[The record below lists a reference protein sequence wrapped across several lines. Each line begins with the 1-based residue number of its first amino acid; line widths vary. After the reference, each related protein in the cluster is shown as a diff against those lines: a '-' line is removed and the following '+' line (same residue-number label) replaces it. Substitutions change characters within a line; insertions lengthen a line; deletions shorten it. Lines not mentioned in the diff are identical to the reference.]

1 MTRILPIFAAQN
13 KYIANLILSDMKSST
28 TIITKAGVSL
38 ALMFFLLFSFNKIYA
53 QLDHG
58 TPGQEVEH
66 VTINFSDIAAY
77 EAVHPVD
84 TSINHLIHEIE
95 YDHTAFIS
103 DHFANQLSPQNVQVL
118 PPTFNATAS
127 PAPAANFNGVTDNN
141 QFIPP
146 DSYGAVGPNH
156 IMTTVNSQVRIT
168 DKTGNTQ
175 YSIVALS
182 NFWSAAFSVSTVVCD
197 PKIAYDPYNN
207 RWIFISLNGDSAA
220 VASIFIGV
228 SQTNDPTGSW
238 NLFKVMVNVSGDWMD
253 FPNLGFN
260 KNWIVVSGN
269 LFSNAGTFQAA
280 KVWAFNK
287 ANLYSNTSAS
297 FTTFTN
303 LPNDFCLTAA
313 RTYDATMNDLFM
325 LESFNG
331 PVGQIKM
338 FKVSGTAASPTFST
352 VGTYTSSTHWA
363 SGFSATNA
371 GPQTGTTNK
380 INCGDDRFSTVIYR
394 GGYLWTAHNAFLPSS
409 SPTRCSAQWLQ
420 MDTVGNFTQNGLIDD
435 ATGVN
440 YYIYPSIAVNVNNDA
455 VCGFTNLSSSIHP
468 SSGYCFRSHND
479 AVNTFE
485 TPYIFK
491 SGLNTYFKTFGGS
504 SNRWGDYSGTMV
516 DPSNDSTFWT
526 IQEYSEAAANTWG
539 TWWAKIIDGC
549 STPAQPGAITGSTSV
564 CASSPHN
571 YSITA
576 VSGASGYTWTVPSGA
591 TITSGQNTTSITVIF
606 GNTSGNVTVLA
617 SNTCGNSATQSA
629 VVTVNALPVA
639 SISGVSSV
647 CQGTSATLTASGGT
661 TYIWNTGATT
671 TGISVTPT
679 TTTTYTVTATSNGC
693 TGTATKSVTVNSLP
707 TATITANGNTTFCQG
722 GSVTLTSS
730 SGSSYSWSNGATTSS
745 ITVASSGSYSV
756 VVTNANGCSASS
768 SATSVTVNP
777 LPTATITANGN
788 TTFCQGGSVTLTS
801 SSGSF
806 YSWSDGE
813 TTSSITVTT
822 SGNYSVVV
830 SNANGCSASSS
841 ATSVTVNPLPTATI
855 TASGYTTFCQG
866 GSVTLTSSG
875 GSFYSWSDG
884 ETTSS
889 ITVTTSGN
897 YSVVVTNANGCSA
910 SSSATSVIVNPLPTA
925 TITANGNTT
934 FCQGGS
940 VTLTS
945 SGGSFYSWSDGETT
959 SSITVISSGN
969 YSVVVT
975 NANGCSASSSATSV
989 TVNPLPTATIT
1000 PSGNT
1005 TFCQGGS
1012 VTLASSGGS
1021 FYSWSDGETTSSI
1034 TVASSGN
1041 YSVVV
1046 TNANGCSAS
1055 SSSTSVTVYPLP
1067 TVTITPSGNTTFCQG
1082 GSVTLTSSG
1091 GSFYSWSDGET
1102 TSSITVASSGN
1113 YSVVVSN
1120 ANGCSASSSAT
1131 SVTVYPL
1138 PTVTITPSGNTTFC
1152 QGGSVTLTSS
1162 GGSFYSWSDGE
1173 TTSSITVA
1181 SSGNYSVVVSN
1192 ANGCSASSSATSV
1205 TVYPLPTVTITPS
1218 GNTTFCQGG
1227 SVTLTSSGGSFYSW
1241 SDGETTSSI
1250 TVTTSG
1256 NYSVVVTNAN
1266 GCSASSS
1273 STSITVNPLPTAAI
1287 TTSGNTTFCQG
1298 GSVTLTSSGG
1308 SFYSWSDGET
1318 TSSIIVTSSG
1328 NYSVVVTDVNG
1339 CSASSSSTSIIV
1351 NPSPRPAITGPSIV
1365 CGTTQ
1370 IALSAG
1376 AFSSYHWST
1385 NATTDSITVSSSG
1398 IYSVTVSN
1406 SFGCTGTASKT
1417 ITTGSIASPT
1427 ITASG
1432 ATSFCPGGSVTLS
1445 TGAFSSY
1452 NWSNGNT
1459 TASIT
1464 VSSSATYVVTVTNSS
1479 GCTGSASKVVM
1490 VYVSPAP
1497 IISVSNMSTYC
1508 SGGTENLSTTAFT
1521 TYHWSTGATTQLIT
1535 ISTNGIFTITVT
1547 NSNGCTGTASTT
1559 QSNSC
1564 SVPTSLSTTS
1574 ITGTSAMITWVQPSC
1589 YYGYTIQRSI
1599 HNANVWTSF
1608 TITPNMHYTFSGLA
1622 LNTSYDW
1629 QIRTN
1634 CNAAQTNISAWSPVQ
1649 TFTTLAHRIDGEP
1662 ISENSNFS
1670 IIPNPASYQATIL
1683 FSSDNEV
1690 PYTISLIDI
1699 TGKVTFNACNTAV
1712 IGDNQYMMDVSQVAK
1727 GIYIVLL
1734 QKGDAVMR
1742 TKLVVQ

>member
-1102 TSSITVASSGN
+1102 TSSI
-1113 YSVVVSN
+1113 
-1120 ANGCSASSSAT
+1120 
-1131 SVTVYPL
+1131 
-1138 PTVTITPSGNTTFC
+1138 
-1152 QGGSVTLTSS
+1152 
-1162 GGSFYSWSDGE
+1162 
-1173 TTSSITVA
+1173 
-1181 SSGNYSVVVSN
+1181 
-1192 ANGCSASSSATSV
+1192 
-1205 TVYPLPTVTITPS
+1205 
-1218 GNTTFCQGG
+1218 
-1227 SVTLTSSGGSFYSW
+1227 
-1241 SDGETTSSI
+1241 
-1250 TVTTSG
+1250 
-1256 NYSVVVTNAN
+1256 
-1266 GCSASSS
+1266 
-1273 STSITVNPLPTAAI
+1273 
-1287 TTSGNTTFCQG
+1287 
-1298 GSVTLTSSGG
+1298 
-1308 SFYSWSDGET
+1308 
-1318 TSSIIVTSSG
+1318 IVTSSG